1 MKKQR
6 STSMAQSAKDIRI
19 NELLDANSQLNT
31 TVKHLV
37 DALTQK
43 DKALAD
49 MQARLDEMTEEL
61 KLLRKKLFG
70 SSTEHMS
77 NPYVNSDQLTIYP
90 FLGIEPEKEPE
101 PVEAEYIEIQGYTK
115 SKKAKSTLKE
125 QFSNIPVKQVFI
137 NSLSDEDKLC
147 PTCGTE
153 MQPIGTEIIRREV
166 IHVKPSMYMLE
177 YVGTTYGCPV
187 CKDTEDPQ
195 FVKDNKAPAALIKGS
210 YASPSLT
217 SWVLYEKF
225 AKSVP
230 FYRLEKSLEE
240 LGAKISRTTM
250 ANWAI
255 QCNSLYFK
263 HLTDYFH
270 RELLKRKY
278 LMMDETPIQV
288 LHEPGR
294 TPESKSYVWLMRSG
308 NDGLPPIIYYRYAPT
323 RSGDVALELT
333 DGIQPGT
340 YLMCD
345 GFSGYNKLKDVRRC
359 TCYAHIRRYFYEA
372 IPAGH
377 DRDIT
382 NPAVQGVMYC
392 NKLFSYENKYAER
405 HYKPKTIKKRR
416 VKDEKPVI
424 EAFLD
429 WADKQVVTGNSKF
442 SKALT
447 YFKNRRNDLMTY
459 LEDGHCSLSNNWSE
473 NSIRPVTVGRKNW
486 LFSSS
491 VDGAEASMNIYTIIE
506 MAKLHGL
513 NRQKYLEY
521 ILEHRP
527 SAEMTD
533 EELSLLA
540 PWNKDV
546 QETCGKC
553 DH

>member
-1 MKKQR
+1 
-6 STSMAQSAKDIRI
+6 MAQSAKDIRI

-49 MQARLDEMTEEL
+49 MQTRLDEMTEEL

-101 PVEAEYIEIQGYTK
+101 PIEAEYIEIQGYTK

-137 NSLSDEDKLC
+137 DSLSDEDKLC

-210 YASPSLT
+210 YTSPSLT
-217 SWVLYEKF
+217 SWILYEKF

-372 IPAGH
+372 IPTGH

-405 HYKPKTIKKRR
+405 HYKPETIKKRR
-416 VKDEKPVI
+416 LKDEKPVI

-513 NRQKYLEY
+513 NRQKYIEY

-546 QETCGKC
+546 QETCEKC

>member
-1 MKKQR
+1 
-6 STSMAQSAKDIRI
+6 MAQSAKDIRI

-49 MQARLDEMTEEL
+49 MQTRLDEMTEEL

-101 PVEAEYIEIQGYTK
+101 PVESEYIEIQGYTK

-137 NSLSDEDKLC
+137 DSLSDEDKLC
-147 PTCGTE
+147 PACGTE

-210 YASPSLT
+210 YTSPSLA
-217 SWVLYEKF
+217 SWILYEKF

-405 HYKPKTIKKRR
+405 HYKPETIKKRR

-424 EAFLD
+424 KAFLD

-447 YFKNRRNDLMTY
+447 YLKNRRNDLMTY

-533 EELSLLA
+533 EELSLLT

>member
-1 MKKQR
+1 
-6 STSMAQSAKDIRI
+6 MAQSAKDIRI

-49 MQARLDEMTEEL
+49 MQTRLDEMTEEL

-101 PVEAEYIEIQGYTK
+101 PIEAEYIEIQGYTK

-137 NSLSDEDKLC
+137 DSLSDEDKLC
-147 PTCGTE
+147 PACGTE

-210 YASPSLT
+210 YTSPSLT

-405 HYKPKTIKKRR
+405 HYKPETIKKRR

-424 EAFLD
+424 KAFLD

>member
-1 MKKQR
+1 
-6 STSMAQSAKDIRI
+6 MAQSAKDIRI

-49 MQARLDEMTEEL
+49 MQTRLDEMTEEL

-101 PVEAEYIEIQGYTK
+101 PIEAEYIEIQGYTK

-137 NSLSDEDKLC
+137 DSLSDEDKLC
-147 PTCGTE
+147 LTCGTE

-210 YASPSLT
+210 YTSPSLT

-405 HYKPKTIKKRR
+405 HYKPETIKKRR
-416 VKDEKPVI
+416 LKDEKPVI

>member
-1 MKKQR
+1 
-6 STSMAQSAKDIRI
+6 MAQSAKDIRI

-49 MQARLDEMTEEL
+49 MQTRLDEMTEEL

-137 NSLSDEDKLC
+137 DSLSDEDKLC

-210 YASPSLT
+210 YTSPSLT

-263 HLTDYFH
+263 NLTDYFH

-405 HYKPKTIKKRR
+405 HYKPETIKNRR
-416 VKDEKPVI
+416 LKDEKPVI

-513 NRQKYLEY
+513 NRQKYIEY

>member
-1 MKKQR
+1 
-6 STSMAQSAKDIRI
+6 MAQSAKDIRI

-49 MQARLDEMTEEL
+49 MQTRLDEMTEEL

-101 PVEAEYIEIQGYTK
+101 PIEAEYIEIQGYTK

-137 NSLSDEDKLC
+137 DSLSDEDKLC

-210 YASPSLT
+210 YTSPSLT

-405 HYKPKTIKKRR
+405 HYKPETIKKRR
-416 VKDEKPVI
+416 LKDEKPVI

-459 LEDGHCSLSNNWSE
+459 LEDGHCSLSNSWSE

-546 QETCGKC
+546 QEACRKC

>member
-1 MKKQR
+1 
-6 STSMAQSAKDIRI
+6 MAQSAKDIRI

-49 MQARLDEMTEEL
+49 MQTRLDEMTEEL

-137 NSLSDEDKLC
+137 DSLSDEDKLC
-147 PTCGTE
+147 PACGTE

-210 YASPSLT
+210 YTSPSLA
-217 SWVLYEKF
+217 SWILYEKF

-240 LGAKISRTTM
+240 LGAKVSRTTM

-405 HYKPKTIKKRR
+405 HYKPETIKKRR

-424 EAFLD
+424 KAFLD

>member
-1 MKKQR
+1 
-6 STSMAQSAKDIRI
+6 MAQSAKDIRI

-49 MQARLDEMTEEL
+49 MQTRLDEMTEEL

-101 PVEAEYIEIQGYTK
+101 PIEAEYIEIQGYTK

-137 NSLSDEDKLC
+137 DSLSDEDKLC

-210 YASPSLT
+210 YTSPSLT

-382 NPAVQGVMYC
+382 NPAVQGVMQC

-405 HYKPKTIKKRR
+405 HYKPETIKKRR
-416 VKDEKPVI
+416 LKDEKPVI

>member
-1 MKKQR
+1 
-6 STSMAQSAKDIRI
+6 MAQSAKDIRI

-49 MQARLDEMTEEL
+49 MQTRLDEMTEEL

-101 PVEAEYIEIQGYTK
+101 PIEAEYIEIQSYTK

-137 NSLSDEDKLC
+137 DSLSDEDKLC
-147 PTCGTE
+147 PTCGIE

-210 YASPSLT
+210 YTSPSLA
-217 SWVLYEKF
+217 SWILYEKF

-240 LGAKISRTTM
+240 LGAKVSRTTM

-405 HYKPKTIKKRR
+405 HYKPETIKKRR
-416 VKDEKPVI
+416 LKDEKPVI
-424 EAFLD
+424 KAFLD

-442 SKALT
+442 AKALT
-447 YFKNRRNDLMTY
+447 YLKNRRNDLMTY

-533 EELSLLA
+533 EELSLLT

>member
-1 MKKQR
+1 
-6 STSMAQSAKDIRI
+6 MAQSAKDIQF
-19 NELLDANSQLNT
+19 NELKDTISELNT
-31 TVKHLV
+31 TIKL
-37 DALTQK
+37 LTDTIAQK
-43 DKALAD
+43 DTVIA
-49 MQARLDEMTEEL
+49 EMTEEL
-61 KLLRKKLFG
+61 KWLRKKLFG
-70 SSTEHMS
+70 SSTERMS

-137 NSLSDEDKLC
+137 DSLSDEDKLC

-210 YASPSLT
+210 YTSPSLT

-405 HYKPKTIKKRR
+405 HYKPETIKKRR

>member
-1 MKKQR
+1 
-6 STSMAQSAKDIRI
+6 MAQSAKDIRI

-37 DALTQK
+37 DTLTQK

-49 MQARLDEMTEEL
+49 MQTRLDEMTEEL

-101 PVEAEYIEIQGYTK
+101 PIEAEYIEIQGYTK

-137 NSLSDEDKLC
+137 DSLSDEDKLC
-147 PTCGTE
+147 PACGTE

-210 YASPSLT
+210 YTSPSLA
-217 SWVLYEKF
+217 SWILYEKF

-240 LGAKISRTTM
+240 LGAKVSRTTM

-405 HYKPKTIKKRR
+405 HYKPETIKKRR
-416 VKDEKPVI
+416 AKDEKPVI

>member
-1 MKKQR
+1 
-6 STSMAQSAKDIRI
+6 MAQSAKDIRI

-49 MQARLDEMTEEL
+49 MQTRLDEMTEEL

-101 PVEAEYIEIQGYTK
+101 PIEAEYIEIQGYTK
-115 SKKAKSTLKE
+115 SKKEKSTLKE

-137 NSLSDEDKLC
+137 DSLSDEDKLC

-210 YASPSLT
+210 YTSPSLT

-263 HLTDYFH
+263 NLTDYFH

-405 HYKPKTIKKRR
+405 HYKPETIKKRR
-416 VKDEKPVI
+416 LKDEKPVI

-513 NRQKYLEY
+513 NRQKYIEY

>member
-1 MKKQR
+1 
-6 STSMAQSAKDIRI
+6 MAQSAKDIRI

-49 MQARLDEMTEEL
+49 MQTRLDEMTEEL

-101 PVEAEYIEIQGYTK
+101 PIEAEYIEIQSYTK

-125 QFSNIPVKQVFI
+125 QFSNIQVKQVFI
-137 NSLSDEDKLC
+137 DSLSDEDKLC
-147 PTCGTE
+147 PACGTE

-210 YASPSLT
+210 YTSPSLA
-217 SWVLYEKF
+217 SWILYEKF

-240 LGAKISRTTM
+240 LGAKVSRTTM

-405 HYKPKTIKKRR
+405 HYKPETIKKRR

-424 EAFLD
+424 KAFLD

-459 LEDGHCSLSNNWSE
+459 LEDGHCSISNNWSE

>member
-49 MQARLDEMTEEL
+49 MQTRLDEMTEEL

-101 PVEAEYIEIQGYTK
+101 PIEAEYIEIQSYTK

-137 NSLSDEDKLC
+137 DSLSDEDKLC
-147 PTCGTE
+147 PACGTE

-187 CKDTEDPQ
+187 CKETEDPQ

-210 YASPSLT
+210 YTSPSLA
-217 SWVLYEKF
+217 SWILYEKF

-240 LGAKISRTTM
+240 LGAKVSRTTM

-405 HYKPKTIKKRR
+405 HYKPETIKKRR

-424 EAFLD
+424 KAFLD

>member
-49 MQARLDEMTEEL
+49 MQTRLDEMTEEL

-101 PVEAEYIEIQGYTK
+101 PIEAEYIEIQGYTK

-137 NSLSDEDKLC
+137 DSLSDEDKLC

-210 YASPSLT
+210 YTSPSLT

-382 NPAVQGVMYC
+382 NPAVLGVMYC

-405 HYKPKTIKKRR
+405 HYKPETIKKRR
-416 VKDEKPVI
+416 LKDEKPVI

-513 NRQKYLEY
+513 NRQKYIEY

-546 QETCGKC
+546 QEACRKC

>member
-1 MKKQR
+1 
-6 STSMAQSAKDIRI
+6 MAQSAKDIRI

-49 MQARLDEMTEEL
+49 MQTRLDEMTEEL

-137 NSLSDEDKLC
+137 DSLSDEDKLC
-147 PTCGTE
+147 PACGTE

-210 YASPSLT
+210 YTSPSLT

-405 HYKPKTIKKRR
+405 HYKPETIKKRR
-416 VKDEKPVI
+416 LKDEKPVI

>member
-1 MKKQR
+1 
-6 STSMAQSAKDIRI
+6 MAQSAKDIRI

-49 MQARLDEMTEEL
+49 MQTRLDEMTEEL

-101 PVEAEYIEIQGYTK
+101 PIEAEYIEIQSYTK

-137 NSLSDEDKLC
+137 DSLSDEDKLC
-147 PTCGTE
+147 PACGTE

-210 YASPSLT
+210 YTSPSLT

-308 NDGLPPIIYYRYAPT
+308 NDGLPPIIYYHYAPT

-405 HYKPKTIKKRR
+405 HYKPETIKKRR
-416 VKDEKPVI
+416 LKDEEPVI

-513 NRQKYLEY
+513 NRQKYIEY

>member
-1 MKKQR
+1 
-6 STSMAQSAKDIRI
+6 MAQSAKDIRI

-49 MQARLDEMTEEL
+49 MQTRLDEMTEEL

-101 PVEAEYIEIQGYTK
+101 PIEAEYIEIQGYTK

-137 NSLSDEDKLC
+137 DSLSDEDKLC

-210 YASPSLT
+210 YTSPSLT

-263 HLTDYFH
+263 NLTDYFH

-345 GFSGYNKLKDVRRC
+345 GFSGYNKLKNVRRC

-405 HYKPKTIKKRR
+405 HYKPETIKKRR
-416 VKDEKPVI
+416 LKDEKPVI

>member
-1 MKKQR
+1 
-6 STSMAQSAKDIRI
+6 MAQSAKDIRI

-49 MQARLDEMTEEL
+49 MQTRLDEMTEEL

-101 PVEAEYIEIQGYTK
+101 PIEAEYIEIQGYTK

-137 NSLSDEDKLC
+137 DSLSDEDKLC
-147 PTCGTE
+147 PACGTE

-210 YASPSLT
+210 YTSPSLT

-240 LGAKISRTTM
+240 LGAKVSRTTM

-405 HYKPKTIKKRR
+405 HYKPETIKKRR
-416 VKDEKPVI
+416 AKDEKPVI

>member
-1 MKKQR
+1 
-6 STSMAQSAKDIRI
+6 MAQSAKDIQF
-19 NELLDANSQLNT
+19 NELKDTISELNT
-31 TVKHLV
+31 TIKL
-37 DALTQK
+37 LTDTIAQK
-43 DKALAD
+43 DTVIA
-49 MQARLDEMTEEL
+49 EMTEEL
-61 KLLRKKLFG
+61 KWLRKKLFG
-70 SSTEHMS
+70 SSTERMS

-90 FLGIEPEKEPE
+90 FLGIEPEKEPA

-210 YASPSLT
+210 YTSPSLT

-405 HYKPKTIKKRR
+405 HYKPETIKKRR

>member
-1 MKKQR
+1 
-6 STSMAQSAKDIRI
+6 MAQSAKDIRI

-31 TVKHLV
+31 TVKHLA

-49 MQARLDEMTEEL
+49 MQTRLDEMTEEL

-101 PVEAEYIEIQGYTK
+101 PIEAEYIEIQGYTK

-137 NSLSDEDKLC
+137 DSLSDEDKLC

-210 YASPSLT
+210 YTSPSLT

-323 RSGDVALELT
+323 RSGDVAMELT

-405 HYKPKTIKKRR
+405 HYKPETIKKRR

-533 EELSLLA
+533 EELSLLV

>member
-1 MKKQR
+1 
-6 STSMAQSAKDIRI
+6 MAQSAKDIRI

-49 MQARLDEMTEEL
+49 MQTRLDEMTEEL

-101 PVEAEYIEIQGYTK
+101 PIEAEYIEIQGYTK
-115 SKKAKSTLKE
+115 SKKEKSTLKE

-137 NSLSDEDKLC
+137 DSLSDEDKLC

-195 FVKDNKAPAALIKGS
+195 FVKDNKAPAVLIKGS
-210 YASPSLT
+210 YTSPSLT

-405 HYKPKTIKKRR
+405 HYKPETIKKRR
-416 VKDEKPVI
+416 LKDEKPVI

>member
-19 NELLDANSQLNT
+19 NELLDANSQLNPP
-31 TVKHLV
+31 VKHLV

-49 MQARLDEMTEEL
+49 MQTRLDEMTEEL

-101 PVEAEYIEIQGYTK
+101 PIEAEYNEIQGYTK

-137 NSLSDEDKLC
+137 DSLSDEDKLC

-210 YASPSLT
+210 HTSPSLT

-405 HYKPKTIKKRR
+405 HYKPETIKKRR
-416 VKDEKPVI
+416 LKDEKPVI

>member
-1 MKKQR
+1 
-6 STSMAQSAKDIRI
+6 MAQSAKDIRI

-49 MQARLDEMTEEL
+49 MQTRLDEMTEEL

-101 PVEAEYIEIQGYTK
+101 PIEAEYIEIQSYTK

-137 NSLSDEDKLC
+137 DSLSDEDKLC
-147 PTCGTE
+147 PACGTE

-210 YASPSLT
+210 YTSPSLA
-217 SWVLYEKF
+217 SWILYEKF

-240 LGAKISRTTM
+240 LGAKVSRTTM

-405 HYKPKTIKKRR
+405 HYKPETIKKRR

-424 EAFLD
+424 KAFLD

-442 SKALT
+442 AKALT
-447 YFKNRRNDLMTY
+447 YLKNRRNDLMTY

-533 EELSLLA
+533 EELSLLT

>member
-1 MKKQR
+1 
-6 STSMAQSAKDIRI
+6 MAQSAKDIRI

-49 MQARLDEMTEEL
+49 MQTRLDEMTEEL

-137 NSLSDEDKLC
+137 DSLSDEDKLC

-210 YASPSLT
+210 YTSPSLT

-240 LGAKISRTTM
+240 LGAKISRATM

-263 HLTDYFH
+263 NLTDYFH

-405 HYKPKTIKKRR
+405 HYKPETIKKRR
-416 VKDEKPVI
+416 LKDEKPVI

-513 NRQKYLEY
+513 NRQKYIEY

>member
-1 MKKQR
+1 
-6 STSMAQSAKDIRI
+6 MAQSAKDIRI

-49 MQARLDEMTEEL
+49 MQTRLDEMTEEL

-137 NSLSDEDKLC
+137 DSLSDEDKLC

-210 YASPSLT
+210 YTSPSLT

-263 HLTDYFH
+263 NLTDYFH

-405 HYKPKTIKKRR
+405 HYKPETIKKRR
-416 VKDEKPVI
+416 LKDEKPVI

-513 NRQKYLEY
+513 NRQKYIEY

-540 PWNKDV
+540 PWNKDI

>member
-1 MKKQR
+1 
-6 STSMAQSAKDIRI
+6 MAQSAKDIRI

-49 MQARLDEMTEEL
+49 MQTRLDEMTEEL

-101 PVEAEYIEIQGYTK
+101 PIEAEYIEIQGYTK

-137 NSLSDEDKLC
+137 DSLSDEDKLC
-147 PTCGTE
+147 PACGTE

-210 YASPSLT
+210 YTSPSLT

-333 DGIQPGT
+333 EGIQPGT

-405 HYKPKTIKKRR
+405 HYKPETIKKRR
-416 VKDEKPVI
+416 AKDEKPVI

-506 MAKLHGL
+506 IAKLHGL

>member
-1 MKKQR
+1 
-6 STSMAQSAKDIRI
+6 MAQSAKDIRI

-49 MQARLDEMTEEL
+49 MQTRLDEMTEEL

-101 PVEAEYIEIQGYTK
+101 PIEAEYIEIQGYTK

-137 NSLSDEDKLC
+137 DSLSDEDKLC
-147 PTCGTE
+147 PACGTE

-195 FVKDNKAPAALIKGS
+195 FIKDNKAPAALIKGS
-210 YASPSLT
+210 YTSPSLA
-217 SWVLYEKF
+217 SWILYEKF

-240 LGAKISRTTM
+240 LGAKVSRTTM

-405 HYKPKTIKKRR
+405 HYKPETIKKRR

-424 EAFLD
+424 KAFLD

-447 YFKNRRNDLMTY
+447 YLKNRRNDLMTY

>member
-1 MKKQR
+1 
-6 STSMAQSAKDIRI
+6 MAQSAKDIRI

-49 MQARLDEMTEEL
+49 MQTRLDEMTEEL

-101 PVEAEYIEIQGYTK
+101 PIEAEYIEIQGYTK

-137 NSLSDEDKLC
+137 DSLSDEDKLC

-210 YASPSLT
+210 YTSPSLT

-263 HLTDYFH
+263 HITDYFH

-405 HYKPKTIKKRR
+405 HYKPETIKKRR
-416 VKDEKPVI
+416 LKDEKPVI

-513 NRQKYLEY
+513 NRQKYIEY

>member
-1 MKKQR
+1 
-6 STSMAQSAKDIRI
+6 MAQSAKDIRI

-49 MQARLDEMTEEL
+49 MQTRLDEMTEEL

-101 PVEAEYIEIQGYTK
+101 PIEAEYIEIQGYTK

-137 NSLSDEDKLC
+137 DSLSDEDKLC
-147 PTCGTE
+147 PACGTE

-210 YASPSLT
+210 YTSPSLT

-333 DGIQPGT
+333 EGIQPGT

-405 HYKPKTIKKRR
+405 HYKPETIKKRR
-416 VKDEKPVI
+416 AKDEKPVI

-491 VDGAEASMNIYTIIE
+491 VDGAEASMNTYTIIE
-506 MAKLHGL
+506 IAKLHGL

>member
-1 MKKQR
+1 
-6 STSMAQSAKDIRI
+6 MAQSAKDIRI

-49 MQARLDEMTEEL
+49 MQTRLDEMTEEL
-61 KLLRKKLFG
+61 NLLRKKLFG

-137 NSLSDEDKLC
+137 DSLSDEDKLC

-210 YASPSLT
+210 YTSPSLT

-263 HLTDYFH
+263 NLTDYFH

-405 HYKPKTIKKRR
+405 HYKPETIKKRR
-416 VKDEKPVI
+416 LKDEKPVI

-513 NRQKYLEY
+513 NRQKYIEY

>member
-1 MKKQR
+1 
-6 STSMAQSAKDIRI
+6 MAQSAKDIRI

-49 MQARLDEMTEEL
+49 MQTRLDEMTEEL

-101 PVEAEYIEIQGYTK
+101 PIEAEYIEIQGYTK

-137 NSLSDEDKLC
+137 DSLSDEDKLC

-210 YASPSLT
+210 YTSPSLT

-270 RELLKRKY
+270 RELLKHKY

-405 HYKPKTIKKRR
+405 HYKPETIKKRR
-416 VKDEKPVI
+416 LKDEKPVI

-546 QETCGKC
+546 QETYGKC

>member
-1 MKKQR
+1 
-6 STSMAQSAKDIRI
+6 MAQSAKDIRI

-49 MQARLDEMTEEL
+49 MQTRLDEMTEEL

-101 PVEAEYIEIQGYTK
+101 PIEAEYIEIQGYTK

-137 NSLSDEDKLC
+137 DSLSDEDKLC

-210 YASPSLT
+210 YTSPSLT

-405 HYKPKTIKKRR
+405 HYKPETIKKRR
-416 VKDEKPVI
+416 LKDEKPVI

-513 NRQKYLEY
+513 NRQKYIEY

-533 EELSLLA
+533 EKLSLLA

>member
-49 MQARLDEMTEEL
+49 MQTRLDEMTEEL

-137 NSLSDEDKLC
+137 DSLSDEDKLC

-210 YASPSLT
+210 YTSPSLT
-217 SWVLYEKF
+217 SWVLSEKF

-263 HLTDYFH
+263 NLTDYFH

-405 HYKPKTIKKRR
+405 HYKPETIKKRR
-416 VKDEKPVI
+416 LKDEKPVI

-513 NRQKYLEY
+513 NRQKYIEY

>member
-1 MKKQR
+1 
-6 STSMAQSAKDIRI
+6 MAQSAKDIRI

-210 YASPSLT
+210 YTSPSLT

-372 IPAGH
+372 IPTGH

-405 HYKPKTIKKRR
+405 HYKPETIKKRR

>member
-1 MKKQR
+1 
-6 STSMAQSAKDIRI
+6 MAQSAKDIRI

-49 MQARLDEMTEEL
+49 MQTRLDEMTEEL

-77 NPYVNSDQLTIYP
+77 NPDVNSDQLTIYP

-101 PVEAEYIEIQGYTK
+101 PIEAEYIEIQGYTK

-125 QFSNIPVKQVFI
+125 QFSNILVKQVFI
-137 NSLSDEDKLC
+137 DSLSDEDKLC

-210 YASPSLT
+210 YTSPSLT

-263 HLTDYFH
+263 HITDYFH

-405 HYKPKTIKKRR
+405 HYKPETIKKRR
-416 VKDEKPVI
+416 LKDEKPVI